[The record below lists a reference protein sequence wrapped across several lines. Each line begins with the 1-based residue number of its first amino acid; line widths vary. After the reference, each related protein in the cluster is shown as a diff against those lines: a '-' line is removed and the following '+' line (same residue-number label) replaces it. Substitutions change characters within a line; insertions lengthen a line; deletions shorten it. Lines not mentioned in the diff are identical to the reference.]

1 MSIVKE
7 YLDYLR
13 KKYETVDFIKNDT
26 VQFLYSFKRDV
37 KNLEIWGFIVKWYLV
52 WEKVTAGFR
61 IFNNK

>member
-26 VQFLYSFKRDV
+26 VQFLYSFKSDV
-37 KNLEIWGFIVKWYLV
+37 KNLEIWGFIVK
-52 WEKVTAGFR
+52 
-61 IFNNK
+61 